1 MDTINNQT
9 LKSLGKRSI
18 AAFTSILNSALRFNY
33 FPTTWKTAIVLPF
46 CKPQKDPRNPSN
58 YRPISLLSSLSKI
71 FETLIHH
78 RLLHFTTI
86 NKIIPP
92 TQFGFTHQH
101 ATTHQLLRLTEHIEN
116 SFHLKQHTIV
126 LLLDIEKAFDKIW
139 HHGLIYKL
147 FQIGIPTYLFK
158 IIQNFLSNRTF
169 RVKINSSFSQLFSI
183 GAGVP
188 QGSCLSPLLFNI
200 YLSDIPNF
208 TYSEL
213 ALFADDTAF
222 FISHKNLTTAKNRL
236 QSDLLLYTNWT
247 SKWQIKINMNKCQ
260 AKIFTLCKPII
271 PAEILILDQA
281 IPWISPNTPIKYLGL
296 LLDTKL
302 KWNAH
307 IKNIIHKTNTKI
319 YKLHSLI
326 NYKSPINIHS
336 AKLIYTTIIRPTL
349 TYACPIWSNAAKT
362 HINKLQILQNKFI
375 RKIFHAPWYIPN
387 SQLHNE
393 LKIDTINSLIRSQSL
408 KFFNSLDDLQQT
420 RTFNLGQTYHFP
432 RRILSKFPKDIF
444 HPP

>member
-1 MDTINNQT
+1 M
-9 LKSLGKRSI
+9 
-18 AAFTSILNSALRFNY
+18 
-33 FPTTWKTAIVLPF
+33 
-46 CKPQKDPRNPSN
+46 
-58 YRPISLLSSLSKI
+58 
-71 FETLIHH
+71 
-78 RLLHFTTI
+78 
-86 NKIIPP
+86 
-92 TQFGFTHQH
+92 
-101 ATTHQLLRLTEHIEN
+101 
-116 SFHLKQHTIV
+116 
-126 LLLDIEKAFDKIW
+126 
-139 HHGLIYKL
+139 
-147 FQIGIPTYLFK
+147 
-158 IIQNFLSNRTF
+158 
-169 RVKINSSFSQLFSI
+169 
-183 GAGVP
+183 
-188 QGSCLSPLLFNI
+188 
-200 YLSDIPNF
+200 
-208 TYSEL
+208 
-213 ALFADDTAF
+213 
-222 FISHKNLTTAKNRL
+222 
-236 QSDLLLYTNWT
+236 
-247 SKWQIKINMNKCQ
+247 
-260 AKIFTLCKPII
+260 
-271 PAEILILDQA
+271 
-281 IPWISPNTPIKYLGL
+281 SPNTSIKYLGL